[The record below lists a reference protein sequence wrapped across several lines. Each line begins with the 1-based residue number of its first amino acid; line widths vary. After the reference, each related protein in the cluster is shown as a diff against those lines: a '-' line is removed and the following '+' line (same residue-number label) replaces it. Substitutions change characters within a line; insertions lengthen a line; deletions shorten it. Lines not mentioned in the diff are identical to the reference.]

1 MGAKNRQKIGEK
13 FGGYLKN
20 PYLCNGFR
28 DETYFHNIFN
38 NSKVFTMSKKEFLE
52 ARNAEKAAKK
62 VAIAQ
67 TGINENYDAQSAEYK
82 AFRCK
87 VNKWQKECRDYY
99 TAEYNLQFKGCFRFE
114 VLSGTFKVTEIGK
127 VFMTKISEEDIADL
141 NAEMRELEEEFST
154 NVCKK

>member
-1 MGAKNRQKIGEK
+1 MGAKNRQKIGAK

-52 ARNAEKAAKK
+52 RVNAEKAAKK
-62 VAIAQ
+62 VAIAK
-67 TGINENYDAQSAEYK
+67 TGINENYTAQSAEYK

-87 VNKWQKECRDYY
+87 VNQWQKDCRDYY
-99 TAEYNLQFKGCFRFE
+99 NAEYGLQFKGCFRFE

-127 VFMTKISEEDIADL
+127 VFMTKISEEDTNDL
-141 NAEMRELEEEFST
+141 KAEMAEMEAEFLAS
-154 NVCKK
+154 VCKK

>member
-1 MGAKNRQKIGEK
+1 MGAKSRQKIGEK
-13 FGGYLKN
+13 FGWYLKN
-20 PYLCNGFR
+20 PYLCTGFR

-52 ARNAEKAAKK
+52 RVNAERAAKK
-62 VAIAQ
+62 VAIAK

-87 VNKWQKECRDYY
+87 VNQWQKECRDYY
-99 TAEYNLQFKGCFRFE
+99 NAEYGLQFKGCFRFE
-114 VLSGTFKVTEIGK
+114 VLSGMFKITEVGK
-127 VFMTKISEEDIADL
+127 VFMTKISEEDTADL
-141 NAEMRELEEEFST
+141 KAEMTEMEEEFLT

>member
-28 DETYFHNIFN
+28 NETYFHNIFN

-62 VAIAQ
+62 VAIAK
-67 TGINENYDAQSAEYK
+67 TGINENYTAQSAEYK

-87 VNKWQKECRDYY
+87 VNQWQKECRDYY
-99 TAEYNLQFKGCFRFE
+99 NAEYNLQFKGCFRFE

-127 VFMTKISEEDIADL
+127 VFMTKISEEDTTDL
-141 NAEMRELEEEFST
+141 KAEMAEMEAEFLAS
-154 NVCKK
+154 VCKK

>member
-62 VAIAQ
+62 VAIAK
-67 TGINENYDAQSAEYK
+67 TGINENYTAQSAEYK

-87 VNKWQKECRDYY
+87 VNQWQKECRDYY
-99 TAEYNLQFKGCFRFE
+99 NAEYGLQFKGCFRFE
-114 VLSGTFKVTEIGK
+114 VLSGTFKITEVGK
-127 VFMTKISEEDIADL
+127 VFMTKISEEDTNDL
-141 NAEMRELEEEFST
+141 KAEMAEMEGEFLTS
-154 NVCKK
+154 VCKK